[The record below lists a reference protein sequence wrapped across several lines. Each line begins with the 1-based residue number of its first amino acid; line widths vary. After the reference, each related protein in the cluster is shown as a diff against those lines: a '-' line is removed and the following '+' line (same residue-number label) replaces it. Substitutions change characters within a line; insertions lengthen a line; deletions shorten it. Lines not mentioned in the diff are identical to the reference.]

1 MADTPS
7 IIVDFTQEE
16 DVTQILPF
24 PAIQSSKNLGW
35 QGIYVEQHQQP
46 AWETP
51 QYAHI
56 KHMLL
61 VHHSQPAI
69 QAERQ
74 FDGRRQIEQIGGETN
89 IVIVP
94 AMVEHSVNWSQPSTF
109 SLLFLEPASL
119 NQVAYDAIETDSVEL
134 IPHRAMQDPLIDQIG
149 RSLTAELANHQL
161 HSRLFVDSLKTA
173 LLIHL
178 LRNYAN
184 LQQPT
189 REYSGGLSRRN
200 LQQTIDFINESLT
213 EDLTVAAIAEQVGM
227 SQYYFARLFK
237 QSMGLSPYQYVM
249 RQRVERAALLL
260 RTTSLSIAEIA
271 TQTGFSNQ
279 NQLTIQFRKFMGAT
293 PSLYRMQL

>member
-7 IIVDFTQEE
+7 KIVDFTQEE
-16 DVTQILPF
+16 DVTQILPL
-24 PAIQSSKNLGW
+24 PAIQSSENMGW
-35 QGIYVEQHQQP
+35 QEIYVQQHQQP

-51 QYAHI
+51 RYAHI
-56 KHMLL
+56 RHMLL
-61 VHHSQPAI
+61 VHHIQPAI
-69 QAERQ
+69 QAERH
-74 FDGRRQIEQIGGETN
+74 FDGRRQTEQLGGETN

-94 AMVEHSVNWSQPSTF
+94 AMVDHYANWSQSSTF
-109 SLLFLEPASL
+109 SLLFLEPNAL
-119 NQVAYDAIETDSVEL
+119 NQVAYDAIATDSVEL
-134 IPHRAMQDPLIDQIG
+134 IPHHAMQDPLIDQIG

-184 LQQPT
+184 LQQPI
-189 REYSGGLSRRN
+189 REYAGGLSRQK
-200 LQQTIDFINESLT
+200 LQQTIEFINESLA

-249 RQRVERAALLL
+249 RLRVEKAALLL
-260 RTTSLSIAEIA
+260 RTTSSSIAAIA
-271 TQTGFSNQ
+271 AQTGFSNQ
-279 NQLTIQFRKFMGAT
+279 NQFTIQFRKFMGAT
-293 PSLYRMQL
+293 PSHYRMQL

>member
-1 MADTPS
+1 MADPPS

-16 DVTQILPF
+16 DVTQILPL
-24 PAIQSSKNLGW
+24 PAIRSSENLGW
-35 QGIYVEQHQQP
+35 QGIYVQQHQQP
-46 AWETP
+46 AWETS
-51 QYAHI
+51 QYAHMR
-56 KHMLL
+56 HMLL
-61 VHHSQPAI
+61 VHHIQPAT

-74 FDGRRQIEQIGGETN
+74 FNGRRQTEQLGGKTN

-94 AMVEHSVNWSQPSTF
+94 AMVDHYANWSQSSTF
-109 SLLFLEPASL
+109 SLLFLEPDSL
-119 NQVAYDAIETDSVEL
+119 KQIADETITTNSVEL
-134 IPHRAMQDPLIDQIG
+134 IPHHAMQDPLIDQIG

-161 HSRLFVDSLKTA
+161 HGRLFVDSLKTA

-184 LQQPT
+184 LQPI
-189 REYSGGLSRRN
+189 REYSGGLSRRK
-200 LQQTIDFINESLT
+200 LQQTIEFINESLA
-213 EDLTVAAIAEQVGM
+213 EGLTIAAIAEQVGI

-260 RTTSLSIAEIA
+260 RTTSLSIAVIA

-293 PSLYRMQL
+293 PSHYRTQL